1 MPGAST
7 ADNAPSEGM
16 RMNVE
21 AIRKEIEALCAL
33 PHRGS
38 TTEEERKAATLLVGR
53 LKGMGLEADEER
65 FFSHKTWSWVYALM
79 FSGFILA
86 SFISAASPFLA
97 FLIALLCLFFNWAEH
112 TTRFEGLGQFLPKAP
127 SQNVV
132 GRLPMEKPDAHVV
145 VTCHYDTSRTGLP
158 YAPALVRHFRSS
170 FLFSLGTQ
178 AGLTLIFLIRIFN
191 GDGFLLDAFQI
202 LGTVYLMVGVAI
214 MVDREV
220 RGEYVN
226 GANDNASGVAAML
239 ALADRFAKAP
249 PKGLDMWF
257 LANGC
262 EEVGMTGQ
270 RHFLLNH
277 AHALPP
283 ERTYF
288 LNLDNIGSG
297 RLRYCTGEG
306 MIKFFPYSP
315 TLIHLAWQTAR
326 SAPFQDVTPH
336 PYRRAY
342 FDALV
347 PAAQGYGA
355 LSLIALDE
363 DDEIPN
369 WHWHT
374 DTIENVDMET
384 VKKGADFAEQIIR
397 RLDNELQDTA

>member
-1 MPGAST
+1 
-7 ADNAPSEGM
+7 
-16 RMNVE
+16 
-21 AIRKEIEALCAL
+21 
-33 PHRGS
+33 
-38 TTEEERKAATLLVGR
+38 
-53 LKGMGLEADEER
+53 
-65 FFSHKTWSWVYALM
+65 M

-86 SFISAASPFLA
+86 SFISAGSPTLA
-97 FLIALLCLFFNWAEH
+97 FLIAALCLFFNWAEH
-112 TTRFEGLGQFLPKAP
+112 TTQFEGLGQFLPKRS

-132 GRLPMEKPDAHVV
+132 GRRRAEGARAHVV

-158 YAPALVRHFRSS
+158 YTPALVRHFRSS
-170 FLFSLGTQ
+170 FLSSLVAQ
-178 AGLTLIFLIRIFN
+178 VGLTLVFFIRIFN
-191 GDGFLLDAFQI
+191 GDGFLLDAFQVLATI
-202 LGTVYLMVGVAI
+202 YLMYGVAI

-239 ALADRFAKAP
+239 ALADRFVKDP
-249 PKGLDMWF
+249 PAGLDLWF

-277 AHALPP
+277 AHELPP
-283 ERTYF
+283 ERTFF
-288 LNLDNIGSG
+288 LNIDNIGSG

-315 TLIHLAWQTAR
+315 TLIHLASQVAL
-326 SAPFQDVTPH
+326 SAPFQDVSPH

-347 PAAQGYGA
+347 PAARGYGA

-363 DDEIPN
+363 DDQIPN

-374 DTIENVDMET
+374 DTIENVDMDA

-397 RLDNELQDTA
+397 RLDGQA